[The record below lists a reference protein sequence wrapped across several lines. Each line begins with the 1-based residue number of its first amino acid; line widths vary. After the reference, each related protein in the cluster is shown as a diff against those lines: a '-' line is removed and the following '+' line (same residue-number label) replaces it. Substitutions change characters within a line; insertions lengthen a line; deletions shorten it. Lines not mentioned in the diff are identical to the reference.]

1 VFGLVFSHTEP
12 RDGPEPSSVEAD
24 VYIWRFA
31 LLVVH
36 ARKEEEEEAK
46 RLAWGK
52 RLRNGLFCVEWDVRP
67 QLSQSMLPDPPSG
80 TAYRTS

>member
-1 VFGLVFSHTEP
+1 
-12 RDGPEPSSVEAD
+12 VEAD

-46 RLAWGK
+46 RLAWENVSK
-52 RLRNGLFCVEWDVRP
+52 ITYFV
-67 QLSQSMLPDPPSG
+67 
-80 TAYRTS
+80 

>member
-1 VFGLVFSHTEP
+1 
-12 RDGPEPSSVEAD
+12 VEAD

-52 RLRNGLFCVEWDVRP
+52 RLRNGLFCVECDVRP
-67 QLSQSMLPDPPSG
+67 QLSQLGGAPVLPGGCFRGVP
-80 TAYRTS
+80 TAVWPFMIIL